1 MMKKLSELAMEKRA
15 RIIEV
20 KESEIRKNL
29 LELGFLPGTL
39 ITRLRAAPM
48 SDPIEFRIR
57 GYSISLRKRD
67 ADLIVVEVVD

>member
-1 MMKKLSELAMEKRA
+1 MMKKLSELAIEKRA

-39 ITRLRAAPM
+39 ITRLRTAPM
-48 SDPIEFRIR
+48 TDPIEFRIR
-57 GYSISLRKRD
+57 GFSVSLRKCD
-67 ADLIVVEVVD
+67 ADLIIVEVVD

>member
-20 KESEIRKNL
+20 KVSEIRKNL

-48 SDPIEFRIR
+48 ADPIEFRIR
-57 GYSISLRKRD
+57 GFSISLRRRD
-67 ADLIVVEVVD
+67 ADLIIVEVVD